1 MVKADAR
8 KTSTPADRAAHH
20 QQDRDDLKDESM
32 SVPFD
37 RVIWTAEE
45 CAAYL
50 GQAYKVFLRRTQHL
64 PTFPKRCP
72 IPGHPRW
79 SAQAVTAWALGESQ
93 EIPPESRQHLEKS
106 AA

>member
-1 MVKADAR
+1 
-8 KTSTPADRAAHH
+8 
-20 QQDRDDLKDESM
+20 M

-37 RVIWTAEE
+37 RVIWTAQD
-45 CAAYL
+45 CADYL

-64 PTFPKRCP
+64 SSFPKRCP

-79 SAQAVTAWALGESQ
+79 SAQAVTSWALGETDKF
-93 EIPPESRQHLEKS
+93 PPESRQHLEKT

>member
-1 MVKADAR
+1 
-8 KTSTPADRAAHH
+8 
-20 QQDRDDLKDESM
+20 M

-37 RVIWTAEE
+37 RVIWNGQQ
-45 CAAYL
+45 CADYL
-50 GQAYKVFLRRTQHL
+50 GVNYKVFMRSHRYAVG
-64 PTFPKRCP
+64 FPKPCP

-79 SAQAVTAWALGESQ
+79 SAQAVTSWALGESK